1 MNPRFQGL
9 ANRQS
14 NFKRKRKHSCFLRAV
29 GSEQLTDLHSPGD
42 VKQGSSVGAVRAL
55 AFHRIGRHMCVEFVS
70 SLLCSERLFPG
81 YSGFP
86 LWPKNQHL
94 IWFDSY
100 WFDFLSPQLVEPL
113 SSAKYSWDINKVII
127 IIIKV
132 MIMNQNVY
140 LGSFRDEQQT
150 EVKW

>member
-1 MNPRFQGL
+1 MW
-9 ANRQS
+9 
-14 NFKRKRKHSCFLRAV
+14 
-29 GSEQLTDLHSPGD
+29 
-42 VKQGSSVGAVRAL
+42 
-55 AFHRIGRHMCVEFVS
+55 VEFVS
-70 SLLCSERLFPG
+70 SLLCSERLFPV

-86 LWPKNQHL
+86 LSSKNQHL

-113 SSAKYSWDINKVII
+113 CSAKYTWDINKVII
-127 IIIKV
+127 III
-132 MIMNQNVY
+132 ITNQNVY